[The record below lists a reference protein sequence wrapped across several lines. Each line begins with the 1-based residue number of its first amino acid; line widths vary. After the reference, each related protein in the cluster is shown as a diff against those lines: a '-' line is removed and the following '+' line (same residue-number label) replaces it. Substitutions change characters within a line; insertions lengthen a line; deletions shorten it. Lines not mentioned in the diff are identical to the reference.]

1 MGNVLIGCL
10 AVAVLSIGRR
20 WMTANAEVNALR
32 GEIASLKRQLKRHR
46 AA

>member
-1 MGNVLIGCL
+1 MASVVIGCL
-10 AVAVLSIGRR
+10 TAALVYIGRR
-20 WMTANAEVNALR
+20 WMTANAENNSLR